1 MIQVGVVGHSGYD
14 GLHEVLA
21 HLLRLAGE
29 LNLRLYFEDDLYAVA
44 AGGERMVDPEVAD
57 VLLTLGGDGTLLR
70 GARFLAG
77 RPVPILG
84 VNLGRL
90 GFLTALGDQELEAGL
105 RRLSAGDY
113 LVEQRMALEVRALDV
128 DGVERRRLLALNDA
142 VLHKGGFARVL
153 GMTIFAADELVARF
167 SADGLVVSTPTG
179 STGYSLSAGGPVV
192 VPTLESIIVTPI
204 SAHTLAL
211 RPLVLPAGVELRVQA
226 NDGPEQLLV
235 TVDGQS
241 GTTFAPGETLLVRRA
256 DRTVPII
263 RFPGSSFFGRLTR
276 KLGWG
281 GLPDRDEERPC

>member
-1 MIQVGVVGHSGYD
+1 VIQVGVVGHSGYD
-14 GLHEVLA
+14 GLPEVLA
-21 HLLRLAGE
+21 DLLRLAGE

-70 GARFLAG
+70 GARLLAG

-90 GFLTALGDQELEAGL
+90 GFLTALGDQELESGL
-105 RRLSAGDY
+105 RRLSAGQY
-113 LVEQRMALEVRALDV
+113 LVEQRMALEARALDV

-153 GMTIFAADELVARF
+153 GVTIHADDELIARF

-211 RPLVLPAGVELRVQA
+211 RPLVLPAGTQLRVQA

-256 DRTVPII
+256 ERTVPII